1 MPMDSAQLTLAK
13 LNSVLGGKG
22 GEWGVEEPPAGAAL
36 PVAIRGKARELGNQG
51 HTAAA
56 VDLLLREA
64 QRVQFRVPNSL
75 LDEVEHNVLP
85 LADNQ
90 ATRASIGGALAG
102 LRHLPTANAKTKGS
116 FFSKLFGRK

>member
-1 MPMDSAQLTLAK
+1 MPMDAAQLTLAK

-36 PVAIRGKARELGNQG
+36 PVEVRGKARQLGNDG

-64 QRVQFRVPNSL
+64 QRVQFRVPGSI
-75 LDEVEHNVLP
+75 LDEVERNVLP
-85 LADNQ
+85 QAENQ
-90 ATRASIGGALAG
+90 STRASIGGALAV
-102 LRHLPTANAKTKGS
+102 LRHLPATTGKAKGNFLS
-116 FFSKLFGRK
+116 RLFKR